1 MDNQTIS
8 DSQRKL
14 NEELHKSRPDFGSRG
29 GAGNQGVI
37 EIIGRYKDLGMI
49 GSVLDYG
56 TGKGAFPKS
65 LKKAHPDV
73 KVGAYD
79 PAVQIYNKKPSIEFD
94 LVTSFD
100 VLEHVEIDYLDNVLD
115 DLKSLIVKLGIL
127 CISTRPAKKFLSD
140 GRNAHIIQAPIS
152 WWMLKICERFDLE
165 AFNKINEQGTK
176 SHGFWVLVKP
186 KKQTVKINS

>member
-1 MDNQTIS
+1 MDTSKIS
-8 DSQRKL
+8 SEYLKIQKD
-14 NEELHKSRPDFGSRG
+14 LHKDSLYGKANNFYFGIIHEIMNKIDVKSICDY
-29 GAGNQGVI
+29 GAGKKGLKVNLDS
-37 EIIGRYKDLGMI
+37 IGY
-49 GSVLDYG
+49 
-56 TGKGAFPKS
+56 TGEYYP
-65 LKKAHPDV
+65 
-73 KVGAYD
+73 YD
-79 PAVQIYNKKPSIEFD
+79 PVYPEYGEPVPSD
-94 LVTSFD
+94 LLCCID